1 MIKRLLIANRGEIA
15 VRILRA
21 CRELDI
27 EVVIAH
33 SRVDDLQRYLAL
45 ADDTVCVSARS
56 YLEGAPFVAAAQSR
70 GCDAIHPGYGFLSEN
85 AEFADLVTSEGLV
98 FVGPTAEQLRLLGD
112 KSAARQRLFKTGVP
126 VLPGTPFLADAS
138 EAANAAEE
146 IGYPVLL
153 KAAYGGGGRGIRIVR
168 ESRHMATEFEQAQ
181 AEARVGFGRDEMY
194 LEKFLEAPRHIEVQ
208 LLGDGAGQVVHLG
221 TRECSLQR
229 RHQKV
234 LEEAP
239 AFGISHQQLD
249 EVCNIAVTAA
259 SALNYRNAG
268 TFEFL
273 YEDGAFYF
281 IEANGR
287 IQVEHPV
294 TEEVT
299 GVDLVKAQLQIASA
313 EHLPFSQNDVVIK
326 GHAIECRLNAETLDV
341 ETGHVSP
348 SPGDVKVFELP
359 AGIGVR
365 VDTHVRAGE
374 AIPHQYDSLIAK
386 LIFKGRDRT
395 ECITRGRRA
404 LAELNI
410 AGIATNLTLHQRI
423 MTNEAFR
430 EGHVHTGFIE
440 QLLIDWRRRRY
451 SR

>member
-21 CRELDI
+21 CRELNI

-33 SRVDDLQRYLAL
+33 SRADDRQRYLAL

-56 YLEGAPFVAAAQSR
+56 YLEGTSFVAAAQSR

-112 KSAARQRLFKTGVP
+112 KSAARQRLVETGVP

-168 ESRHMATEFEQAQ
+168 ESRHMATELERAQ

-194 LEKFLEAPRHIEVQ
+194 VEKFLEAPRHIEVQ

-259 SALNYRNAG
+259 SSLNYRNAG

-313 EHLPFSQNDVVIK
+313 GHLPFAQNDVVIK

-348 SPGDVKVFELP
+348 SPGDVEVFELP

-395 ECITRGRRA
+395 ECMTRGRRA

-430 EGHVHTGFIE
+430 EGQVHTGFIE
-440 QLLIDWRRRRY
+440 QLLIDWRRQR
-451 SR
+451 

>member
-21 CRELDI
+21 CRELNI

-33 SRVDDLQRYLAL
+33 SRADDRQGYLAL

-56 YLEGAPFVAAAQSR
+56 YLEGTSFVAAAQSR

-112 KSAARQRLFKTGVP
+112 KSAARQRLVETGVP

-168 ESRHMATEFEQAQ
+168 ESRHMATELEQAQ

-259 SALNYRNAG
+259 SSLNYRNAG

-313 EHLPFSQNDVVIK
+313 GHLPFAQNDVVIK

-348 SPGDVKVFELP
+348 SPGDVEVFELP

-395 ECITRGRRA
+395 ECMTRGRRA

-440 QLLIDWRRRRY
+440 QLLIDWRRQR
-451 SR
+451 

>member
-1 MIKRLLIANRGEIA
+1 ML
-15 VRILRA
+15 
-21 CRELDI
+21 
-27 EVVIAH
+27 
-33 SRVDDLQRYLAL
+33 
-45 ADDTVCVSARS
+45 
-56 YLEGAPFVAAAQSR
+56 
-70 GCDAIHPGYGFLSEN
+70 
-85 AEFADLVTSEGLV
+85 
-98 FVGPTAEQLRLLGD
+98 
-112 KSAARQRLFKTGVP
+112 
-126 VLPGTPFLADAS
+126 
-138 EAANAAEE
+138 
-146 IGYPVLL
+146 
-153 KAAYGGGGRGIRIVR
+153 
-168 ESRHMATEFEQAQ
+168 
-181 AEARVGFGRDEMY
+181 
-194 LEKFLEAPRHIEVQ
+194 
-208 LLGDGAGQVVHLG
+208 HLG

-239 AFGISHQQLD
+239 AFGIGHQQLD

-313 EHLPFSQNDVVIK
+313 EHLPFAQNDVVIK

-348 SPGDVKVFELP
+348 SPGDVEVFELP

-395 ECITRGRRA
+395 ECMTRGRRA

-430 EGHVHTGFIE
+430 EGHVHTGFID
-440 QLLIDWRRRRY
+440 QLLIDWRRQRY
-451 SR
+451 SP

>member
-21 CRELDI
+21 CRELNI

-33 SRVDDLQRYLAL
+33 SRVDDRQRYLAL

-85 AEFADLVTSEGLV
+85 AEFADLVTSAGLV

-112 KSAARQRLFKTGVP
+112 KSAARQRLVETGVP
-126 VLPGTPFLADAS
+126 VLPGTSFLADAS
-138 EAANAAEE
+138 EAVNAAEE

-168 ESRHMATEFEQAQ
+168 ESRQMATELEQAQ

-239 AFGISHQQLD
+239 AFGISDQQLE
-249 EVCNIAVTAA
+249 EVCNIAATAA

-299 GVDLVKAQLQIASA
+299 GVDLVKAQLQIASSGQ
-313 EHLPFSQNDVVIK
+313 LPFAQNDVVIK

-348 SPGDVKVFELP
+348 SPGDVEVFELP

-374 AIPHQYDSLIAK
+374 VIPHQYDSLIAK
-386 LIFKGRDRT
+386 LIVKGRDRN
-395 ECITRGRRA
+395 ECMARGQRA

-410 AGIATNLTLHQRI
+410 AGIATNLPLHQRI

-440 QLLIDWRRRRY
+440 QLLIDWRRQRR
-451 SR
+451 SH